1 MRRADV
7 EVQAGL
13 LQGHGKRLV
22 FRAVPRCHA
31 IRRGQAAQ
39 VVAAAGRFEA
49 HAVADFG
56 VNKGRLEHHGG
67 AVAADIE
74 HAHHV
79 FGGAGGQAQA
89 EACGQR

>member
-1 MRRADV
+1 MA
-7 EVQAGL
+7 AKWPTLSGTAISSCST
-13 LQGHGKRLV
+13 KR
-22 FRAVPRCHA
+22 
-31 IRRGQAAQ
+31 
-39 VVAAAGRFEA
+39 VVAAAGRLEA
-49 HAVADFG
+49 HAVAHLRVD
-56 VNKGRLEHHGG
+56 KGRLEHHGG